1 MICFFYPRS
10 HRTFQWLTTSLSFSS
25 PVAYTR
31 GSGSRYRHACMSRE
45 RYSKTA
51 TVKPLINDPL
61 KWLENCSPWRGGRLR
76 EFTNVLVWTIK
87 RNSLSWA
94 NWCPRDGHWER
105 WSLLEVPL
113 YRRNIISL
121 LQSVLL
127 DFDPEQLISPVP
139 IYTAGESRDQAYV
152 AQNSLNFSG
161 RFQAFTLYLVNE
173 EFLSK
178 KLHKLTVSYLKD
190 TLK

>member
-1 MICFFYPRS
+1 M
-10 HRTFQWLTTSLSFSS
+10 
-25 PVAYTR
+25 
-31 GSGSRYRHACMSRE
+31 
-45 RYSKTA
+45 
-51 TVKPLINDPL
+51 
-61 KWLENCSPWRGGRLR
+61 
-76 EFTNVLVWTIK
+76 
-87 RNSLSWA
+87 
-94 NWCPRDGHWER
+94 
-105 WSLLEVPL
+105 
-113 YRRNIISL
+113 NIISL

-139 IYTAGESRDQAYV
+139 IYTADESRDQACV